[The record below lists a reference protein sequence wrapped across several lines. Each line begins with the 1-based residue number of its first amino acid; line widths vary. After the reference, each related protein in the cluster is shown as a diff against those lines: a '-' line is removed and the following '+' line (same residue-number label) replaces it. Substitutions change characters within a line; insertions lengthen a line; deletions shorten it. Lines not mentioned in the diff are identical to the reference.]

1 MINYLCSYCR
11 EKRRVLTLFLLIL
24 SISHLLAQRNFTII
38 GLPDTQYYTDIRH
51 GGTPA
56 HFTAQTQWIAD
67 NKDSLNIVFVAHLG
81 DVVQKGNTK
90 EIPWQYAD
98 YSMSIIEDSLIT
110 NLEDG
115 IPYGI
120 AAGNHDQGVGV
131 GSGGEPGE
139 TELYNQYFG
148 ENRFLGRSYYGGHYG
163 TKNDQHYILF
173 SASGY
178 DFIAIVFEYNT
189 DPEESVLI
197 WADSLLNTYSTRRAI
212 IVSHYII
219 DAGIQGNWGTQGQ
232 AIYEGLNDNP
242 NLFLMLCGHKSA
254 EGIRQDSTI
263 NGNIVYTLLSDYQYY
278 PNGGNG
284 FLRIMEFSPINNTIQ
299 VKTYSP
305 TLNQYET
312 KGSSQF
318 TLIYDMPI
326 WLSPDTLK
334 LLENDILIIDLDTL
348 IIDDNNAGLFISV
361 SQSSE
366 QNINIVIDSLSHIAI
381 FTPFLNYNGTEEFI
395 FTATDLNGVSLN
407 DTIMVTVLP
416 LIEIPVKYAFHQNYP
431 NPFNPITTLR
441 YELPKQVH
449 VRITIYDMLGREV
462 RTILNEHQDPG
473 YKSLIWNATNDYGKP
488 VSAGI
493 YLYQIQAGEY
503 MQTKKMVLL
512 K

>member
-1 MINYLCSYCR
+1 MHVFITGK
-11 EKRRVLTLFLLIL
+11 ERRVFTLLLLIL
-24 SISHLLAQRNFTII
+24 SVSYPLAQKNFTII
-38 GLPDTQYYTDIRH
+38 SLPDTQYYTDIRY

-90 EIPWQYAD
+90 EIPWLYAD

-120 AAGNHDQGVGV
+120 AVGNHDQGVGV
-131 GSGGEPGE
+131 GSVGEPGE

-163 TKNDQHYILF
+163 TKNDQHYVLF

-178 DFIAIVFEYNT
+178 DFIAIFFEYNT
-189 DPEESVLI
+189 DPDEPVLV

-232 AIYEGLNDNP
+232 AIYERLNDNP
-242 NLFLMLCGHKSA
+242 NMFLMLCGHKSA
-254 EGIRQDSTI
+254 EGIRLDSTI

-348 IIDDNNAGLFISV
+348 IIDNNNAGLFISV

-381 FTPFLNYNGTEEFI
+381 FTPFLNYNGTEGFI

-431 NPFNPITTLR
+431 NPFNPVTTLR
-441 YELPKQVH
+441 YDIPENSH
-449 VRITIYDMLGREV
+449 VNITIYDMLGRQV
-462 RTILNEHQDPG
+462 KTLINQTQDTG
-473 YKSLIWNATNDYGKP
+473 YRSVIWDATNDYGKP

>member
-1 MINYLCSYCR
+1 MHVFIKGK
-11 EKRRVLTLFLLIL
+11 KRRVLTLFLLIL

-90 EIPWQYAD
+90 EIPWMYAD

-120 AAGNHDQGVGV
+120 AVGNHDQGVGV
-131 GSGGEPGE
+131 GSVGEPGE

-163 TKNDQHYILF
+163 TKNDQHYVLF

-178 DFIAIVFEYNT
+178 DFIAIFFEYNT
-189 DPEESVLI
+189 DPEESVLV

-242 NLFLMLCGHKSA
+242 NMFLMLCGHKSA

-318 TLIYDMPI
+318 TLIYDMQ
-326 WLSPDTLK
+326 
-334 LLENDILIIDLDTL
+334 LLITPVELLPK
-348 IIDDNNAGLFISV
+348 
-361 SQSSE
+361 
-366 QNINIVIDSLSHIAI
+366 I
-381 FTPFLNYNGTEEFI
+381 FAL
-395 FTATDLNGVSLN
+395 
-407 DTIMVTVLP
+407 
-416 LIEIPVKYAFHQNYP
+416 HQNYP
-431 NPFNPITTLR
+431 NPFNPVTTLR
-441 YELPKQVH
+441 YDLPENAMIN
-449 VRITIYDMLGREV
+449 ITIYDMLGKQV
-462 RTILNEHQDPG
+462 KTLVNQTQDAG
-473 YKSLIWNATNDYGKP
+473 YKSVIWDATNAYGKP

-503 MQTKKMVLL
+503 ISTKKMVLL

>member
-1 MINYLCSYCR
+1 MKKILRYL
-11 EKRRVLTLFLLIL
+11 LLIL
-24 SISHLLAQRNFTII
+24 SFLYSQENFSII
-38 GLPDTQYYTDIRH
+38 VLPDTQYYTDIRH

-90 EIPWQYAD
+90 EIPWMYAD

-120 AAGNHDQGVGV
+120 AVGNHDQGVGV
-131 GSGGEPGE
+131 GSVGEPGE

-163 TKNDQHYILF
+163 TKNDQHYVLF

-178 DFIAIVFEYNT
+178 DFIAIFFEYNT
-189 DPEESVLI
+189 DPEESVLV

-318 TLIYDMPI
+318 TLIYDMQ
-326 WLSPDTLK
+326 
-334 LLENDILIIDLDTL
+334 LLITPVELLPK
-348 IIDDNNAGLFISV
+348 
-361 SQSSE
+361 
-366 QNINIVIDSLSHIAI
+366 I
-381 FTPFLNYNGTEEFI
+381 FAL
-395 FTATDLNGVSLN
+395 
-407 DTIMVTVLP
+407 
-416 LIEIPVKYAFHQNYP
+416 HQNYP
-431 NPFNPITTLR
+431 NPFNPVTTLR
-441 YELPKQVH
+441 YDLPENAMIN
-449 VRITIYDMLGREV
+449 ITIYDMLGKQV
-462 RTILNEHQDPG
+462 KTLVNQTQDAG
-473 YKSLIWNATNDYGKP
+473 YKSVIWDATNDYGKP

-493 YLYQIQAGEY
+493 YLYQVQAGEY
-503 MQTKKMVLL
+503 ISTKKMVLL

>member
-1 MINYLCSYCR
+1 MHVFITGK
-11 EKRRVLTLFLLIL
+11 ERRVFTLLLLIL
-24 SISHLLAQRNFTII
+24 SVSYPLAQKNFTII
-38 GLPDTQYYTDIRH
+38 SLPDTQYYTDIRY

-90 EIPWQYAD
+90 EIPWLYAD

-120 AAGNHDQGVGV
+120 AVGNHDQGVGV
-131 GSGGEPGE
+131 GSVGEPGE

-163 TKNDQHYILF
+163 TKNDQHYVLF

-178 DFIAIVFEYNT
+178 DFIAIFFEYNT
-189 DPEESVLI
+189 DPDEPVLV

-232 AIYEGLNDNP
+232 AIYERLNDNP
-242 NLFLMLCGHKSA
+242 NMFLMLCGHKSA

-348 IIDDNNAGLFISV
+348 IIDNNNAGLFISV

-381 FTPFLNYNGTEEFI
+381 FTPFLNYNGTEGFI

-431 NPFNPITTLR
+431 NPFNPVTTLR
-441 YELPKQVH
+441 YDIPENSH
-449 VRITIYDMLGREV
+449 VNITIYDMLGRQV
-462 RTILNEHQDPG
+462 KTLINQTQDAG
-473 YKSLIWNATNDYGKP
+473 YRSVIWDATNDYGKL

>member
-1 MINYLCSYCR
+1 MHVFITGK
-11 EKRRVLTLFLLIL
+11 ERRVFTLLLLIL
-24 SISHLLAQRNFTII
+24 SVSYPLAQKNFTII
-38 GLPDTQYYTDIRH
+38 SLPDTQYYTDIRY

-90 EIPWQYAD
+90 EIPWLYAD

-120 AAGNHDQGVGV
+120 AVGNHDQGVGV
-131 GSGGEPGE
+131 GSVGEPGE

-163 TKNDQHYILF
+163 TKNDQHYVLF

-178 DFIAIVFEYNT
+178 DFIAIFFEYNT
-189 DPEESVLI
+189 DPDEPVLV

-232 AIYEGLNDNP
+232 AIYERLNDNP
-242 NLFLMLCGHKSA
+242 NMFLMLCGHKSA
-254 EGIRQDSTI
+254 EGIRLDSTI

-348 IIDDNNAGLFISV
+348 IIDNNNAGLFISV

-381 FTPFLNYNGTEEFI
+381 FTPFLNYNGTEGFI

-431 NPFNPITTLR
+431 NPFNPVTTLR
-441 YELPKQVH
+441 YDIPENSH
-449 VRITIYDMLGREV
+449 VNITIYDMLGRQV
-462 RTILNEHQDPG
+462 KTLINQTQDTG
-473 YKSLIWNATNDYGKP
+473 YRSVIWDATNDYGKL

>member
-1 MINYLCSYCR
+1 M
-11 EKRRVLTLFLLIL
+11 
-24 SISHLLAQRNFTII
+24 
-38 GLPDTQYYTDIRH
+38 LPDTQYYTDIRH

-90 EIPWQYAD
+90 EIPWMYAD

-120 AAGNHDQGVGV
+120 AVGNHDQGVGV
-131 GSGGEPGE
+131 GSVGEPGE

-163 TKNDQHYILF
+163 TKNDQHYVLF

-178 DFIAIVFEYNT
+178 DFIAIFFEYNT
-189 DPEESVLI
+189 DPEESVLV

-318 TLIYDMPI
+318 TLIYDMQ
-326 WLSPDTLK
+326 
-334 LLENDILIIDLDTL
+334 LLITPVELLPK
-348 IIDDNNAGLFISV
+348 
-361 SQSSE
+361 
-366 QNINIVIDSLSHIAI
+366 I
-381 FTPFLNYNGTEEFI
+381 FAL
-395 FTATDLNGVSLN
+395 
-407 DTIMVTVLP
+407 
-416 LIEIPVKYAFHQNYP
+416 HQNYP
-431 NPFNPITTLR
+431 NPFNPVTTLR
-441 YELPKQVH
+441 YDLPENAMIN
-449 VRITIYDMLGREV
+449 ITIYDMLGKQV
-462 RTILNEHQDPG
+462 KTLVNQTQDAG
-473 YKSLIWNATNDYGKP
+473 YKSVIWDATNDYGKP

-503 MQTKKMVLL
+503 ISTKKMVLL

>member
-1 MINYLCSYCR
+1 MHVFITGK
-11 EKRRVLTLFLLIL
+11 ERRVFTLLLLIL
-24 SISHLLAQRNFTII
+24 SVSYPLAQKNFTII
-38 GLPDTQYYTDIRH
+38 SLPDTQYYTDIRY

-90 EIPWQYAD
+90 EIPWLYAD

-120 AAGNHDQGVGV
+120 AVGNHDQGVGV
-131 GSGGEPGE
+131 GSVGEPGE

-163 TKNDQHYILF
+163 TKNDQHYVLF

-178 DFIAIVFEYNT
+178 DFIAIFFEYNT
-189 DPEESVLI
+189 DPDESVLI

-232 AIYEGLNDNP
+232 AIYERLNDNP
-242 NLFLMLCGHKSA
+242 NMFLMLCGHKSA

-381 FTPFLNYNGTEEFI
+381 FTPFLNYNGTEGFI

-431 NPFNPITTLR
+431 NPFNPVTTLR
-441 YELPKQVH
+441 YDIPENSH
-449 VRITIYDMLGREV
+449 VNITIYDMLGRQV
-462 RTILNEHQDPG
+462 KTLINQTQDTG
-473 YKSLIWNATNDYGKP
+473 YRSVIWDATNDYGKL

>member
-1 MINYLCSYCR
+1 MHVFITGK
-11 EKRRVLTLFLLIL
+11 ERRVFTLLLLIL
-24 SISHLLAQRNFTII
+24 SVSYPLAQKNFTII
-38 GLPDTQYYTDIRH
+38 SLPDTQYYTDIRY

-90 EIPWQYAD
+90 EIPWLYAD

-120 AAGNHDQGVGV
+120 AVGNHDQGVGV
-131 GSGGEPGE
+131 GSVGEPGE

-163 TKNDQHYILF
+163 TKNDQHYVLF

-178 DFIAIVFEYNT
+178 DFIAIFFEYNT
-189 DPEESVLI
+189 DPDEPVLV

-232 AIYEGLNDNP
+232 AIYERLNDNP
-242 NLFLMLCGHKSA
+242 NMFLMLCGHKSA

-381 FTPFLNYNGTEEFI
+381 FTPFLNYNGTEGFI

-431 NPFNPITTLR
+431 NPFNPVTTLR
-441 YELPKQVH
+441 YDIPENSH
-449 VRITIYDMLGREV
+449 VNITIYDMLGRQV
-462 RTILNEHQDPG
+462 KTLINQTQDTG
-473 YKSLIWNATNDYGKP
+473 YRSVIWDATNDYGKL

>member
-1 MINYLCSYCR
+1 MNVFITR
-11 EKRRVLTLFLLIL
+11 KEGRVFTFMLFIL
-24 SISHLLAQRNFTII
+24 SVSHLFAQRNFTII

-67 NKDSLNIVFVAHLG
+67 NKNSLNIVFVAHLG

-90 EIPWQYAD
+90 EIPWMYAD
-98 YSMSIIEDSLIT
+98 YSMSIIEESLIT

-120 AAGNHDQGVGV
+120 AVGNHDQGVGV

-163 TKNDQHYILF
+163 TKNDQHYVLF

-178 DFIAIVFEYNT
+178 DFIAIFFEYNT
-189 DPEESVLI
+189 DPEESVLV

-219 DAGIQGNWGTQGQ
+219 DAGIQPPWGTQGQ

-242 NLFLMLCGHKSA
+242 NMFLMLCGHKSA
-254 EGIRQDSTI
+254 EGIRQDTTI

-284 FLRIMEFSPINNTIQ
+284 FLRIMEFSPMNNTIQ

-348 IIDDNNAGLFISV
+348 IIDDNNAGLSISIIPSV
-361 SQSSE
+361 E
-366 QNINIVIDSLSHIAI
+366 QNISIALDSLSHIAFI
-381 FTPFLNYNGTEEFI
+381 TSLLNYNGSEEFI
-395 FTATDLNGVSLN
+395 LSATDINGASVN
-407 DTIMVTVLP
+407 ETIIVTVLP
-416 LIEIPVKYAFHQNYP
+416 LIEMPVKYAFHQNYP
-431 NPFNPITTLR
+431 NPFNSVTKLR
-441 YELPKQVH
+441 YDLPENSH
-449 VRITIYDMLGREV
+449 VNITIYDMLGRAV
-462 RTILNEHQDPG
+462 KTMVNQHQNAG
-473 YKSLIWNATNDYGKP
+473 HRSIIWDGTNDYGNT
-488 VSAGI
+488 VSTGI
-493 YLYQIQAGEY
+493 YLYQIQSGAY
-503 MQTKKMVLL
+503 TRTKKMVFL

>member
-1 MINYLCSYCR
+1 MHVFITGK
-11 EKRRVLTLFLLIL
+11 ERRVFTLLLLIL
-24 SISHLLAQRNFTII
+24 SVSYPLAQKNFTII
-38 GLPDTQYYTDIRH
+38 SLPDTQYYTDIRY

-90 EIPWQYAD
+90 EIPWLYAD

-120 AAGNHDQGVGV
+120 AVGNHDQGVGV
-131 GSGGEPGE
+131 GSVGEPGE

-163 TKNDQHYILF
+163 TKNDQHYVLF

-178 DFIAIVFEYNT
+178 DFIAIFFEYNT
-189 DPEESVLI
+189 DPDEPVLV

-232 AIYEGLNDNP
+232 AIYERLNDNP
-242 NLFLMLCGHKSA
+242 NMFLMLCGHKSA
-254 EGIRQDSTI
+254 EGIRLDSTI

-381 FTPFLNYNGTEEFI
+381 FTPFLNYNGTEGFI

-431 NPFNPITTLR
+431 NPFNPVTTLR
-441 YELPKQVH
+441 YDIPENSH
-449 VRITIYDMLGREV
+449 VNITIYDMLGRQV
-462 RTILNEHQDPG
+462 KTLINQTQDAG
-473 YKSLIWNATNDYGKP
+473 YRSVIWDATNDYGKL

-503 MQTKKMVLL
+503 IQTKKMLLL

>member
-1 MINYLCSYCR
+1 M
-11 EKRRVLTLFLLIL
+11 
-24 SISHLLAQRNFTII
+24 
-38 GLPDTQYYTDIRH
+38 LPDTQYYTDIRH

-90 EIPWQYAD
+90 EIPWMYAD

-120 AAGNHDQGVGV
+120 AVGNHDQGVGV
-131 GSGGEPGE
+131 GSVGEPGE

-163 TKNDQHYILF
+163 TKNDQHYVLF

-178 DFIAIVFEYNT
+178 DFIAIFFEYNT
-189 DPEESVLI
+189 DPEESVLV

-318 TLIYDMPI
+318 TLIYDMQ
-326 WLSPDTLK
+326 
-334 LLENDILIIDLDTL
+334 LLITPVELLPK
-348 IIDDNNAGLFISV
+348 
-361 SQSSE
+361 
-366 QNINIVIDSLSHIAI
+366 I
-381 FTPFLNYNGTEEFI
+381 FAL
-395 FTATDLNGVSLN
+395 
-407 DTIMVTVLP
+407 
-416 LIEIPVKYAFHQNYP
+416 HQNYP
-431 NPFNPITTLR
+431 NPFNPVTTLR
-441 YELPKQVH
+441 YDLPENAMIN
-449 VRITIYDMLGREV
+449 ITIYDMLGRQV
-462 RTILNEHQDPG
+462 KTLINQTQDAG
-473 YKSLIWNATNDYGKP
+473 YRSIIWDATNDYGKP

-503 MQTKKMVLL
+503 ISTKKMVLL

>member
-1 MINYLCSYCR
+1 MHVFIT
-11 EKRRVLTLFLLIL
+11 EKKRRVFTLLLLIL
-24 SISHLLAQRNFTII
+24 SVSHPLAQKNFTII
-38 GLPDTQYYTDIRH
+38 SLPDTQYYTDIRN

-90 EIPWQYAD
+90 EIPWLYAD

-120 AAGNHDQGVGV
+120 AVGNHDQGVGV
-131 GSGGEPGE
+131 GSVGEPGE

-163 TKNDQHYILF
+163 TKNDQHYVLF

-178 DFIAIVFEYNT
+178 DFIAIFFEYNT
-189 DPEESVLI
+189 DPDESVLI

-219 DAGIQGNWGTQGQ
+219 DAGIQRNWGTQGQ
-232 AIYEGLNDNP
+232 AIYERLNDNP
-242 NLFLMLCGHKSA
+242 NMFLMLCGHKSS

-312 KGSSQF
+312 KESSQF
-318 TLIYDMPI
+318 TLLYDMPI

-334 LLENDILIIDLDTL
+334 FLENDILIIDLDTL
-348 IIDDNNAGLFISV
+348 IIDNNNAGLFISV

-366 QNINIVIDSLSHIAI
+366 QNINIVMDSLSHIAF
-381 FTPFLNYNGTEEFI
+381 FTSLLNYNGTEEFI
-395 FTATDLNGVSLN
+395 FTVTDLNGVSLN

-431 NPFNPITTLR
+431 NPFNPVTTVR
-441 YELPKQVH
+441 YDIPENSH
-449 VRITIYDMLGREV
+449 VNITIYDMLGRQV
-462 RTILNEHQDPG
+462 KTLIYQTQDSG
-473 YKSLIWNATNDYGKP
+473 YRSVIWDATNDYGKP

>member
-1 MINYLCSYCR
+1 M
-11 EKRRVLTLFLLIL
+11 LIL
-24 SISHLLAQRNFTII
+24 SFLYSQENFSII
-38 GLPDTQYYTDIRH
+38 VLPDTQYYTDIRH

-90 EIPWQYAD
+90 EIPWMYAD

-120 AAGNHDQGVGV
+120 AVGNHDQGVGV
-131 GSGGEPGE
+131 GSVGEPGE

-163 TKNDQHYILF
+163 TKNDQHYVLF

-178 DFIAIVFEYNT
+178 DFIAIFFEYNT
-189 DPEESVLI
+189 DPEESVLV

-318 TLIYDMPI
+318 TLIYDMQ
-326 WLSPDTLK
+326 
-334 LLENDILIIDLDTL
+334 LLITPVELLPK
-348 IIDDNNAGLFISV
+348 
-361 SQSSE
+361 
-366 QNINIVIDSLSHIAI
+366 I
-381 FTPFLNYNGTEEFI
+381 FAL
-395 FTATDLNGVSLN
+395 
-407 DTIMVTVLP
+407 
-416 LIEIPVKYAFHQNYP
+416 HQNYP
-431 NPFNPITTLR
+431 NPFNPVTTLR
-441 YELPKQVH
+441 YDLPENGH
-449 VRITIYDMLGREV
+449 VNITIYDMLGREV
-462 RTILNEHQDPG
+462 KTLINQTQDAG
-473 YKSLIWNATNDYGKP
+473 YRLVIWDATNDYGKP

-503 MQTKKMVLL
+503 ISTKKMVLL

>member
-1 MINYLCSYCR
+1 MHVFITGK
-11 EKRRVLTLFLLIL
+11 ERRVFTLLLLIL
-24 SISHLLAQRNFTII
+24 SVSYPLAQKNFTII
-38 GLPDTQYYTDIRH
+38 SLPDTQYYTDIRY

-90 EIPWQYAD
+90 EIPWLYAD

-120 AAGNHDQGVGV
+120 AVGNHDQGVGV
-131 GSGGEPGE
+131 GSVGEPGE

-163 TKNDQHYILF
+163 TKNDQHYVLF

-178 DFIAIVFEYNT
+178 DFIAIFFEYNT
-189 DPEESVLI
+189 DPDEPVLV

-232 AIYEGLNDNP
+232 AIYERLNDNP
-242 NLFLMLCGHKSA
+242 NMFLMLCGHKSA

-348 IIDDNNAGLFISV
+348 IIDNNNAGLFISV

-381 FTPFLNYNGTEEFI
+381 FTPFLNYNGTEGFI

-431 NPFNPITTLR
+431 NPFNPVTTLR
-441 YELPKQVH
+441 YDIPENSH
-449 VRITIYDMLGREV
+449 VNITIYDMLGRQV
-462 RTILNEHQDPG
+462 KTLINQTQDTG
-473 YKSLIWNATNDYGKP
+473 YRSVIWDATNDYGKL

>member
-1 MINYLCSYCR
+1 MNVFITR
-11 EKRRVLTLFLLIL
+11 KEGRVFTFMLFIL
-24 SISHLLAQRNFTII
+24 SVSHLFAQRNFTII

-90 EIPWQYAD
+90 EIPWMYAD
-98 YSMSIIEDSLIT
+98 YSMSIIEESLIT

-120 AAGNHDQGVGV
+120 AVGNHDQGVGV
-131 GSGGEPGE
+131 GSVGEPGE

-163 TKNDQHYILF
+163 TKNDQHYVLF

-178 DFIAIVFEYNT
+178 DFIAIFFEYNT
-189 DPEESVLI
+189 DPEESVLV

-219 DAGIQGNWGTQGQ
+219 DAGIQPPWGTQGQ

-242 NLFLMLCGHKSA
+242 NMFLMLCGHKSA
-254 EGIRQDSTI
+254 EGIRQDTTI

-284 FLRIMEFSPINNTIQ
+284 FLRIMEFSPMNNTIQ

-334 LLENDILIIDLDTL
+334 FFEDDILIIDLDTL
-348 IIDDNNAGLFISV
+348 IIDDNNVGSV
-361 SQSSE
+361 SYTH
-366 QNINIVIDSLSHIAI
+366 L
-381 FTPFLNYNGTEEFI
+381 T
-395 FTATDLNGVSLN
+395 
-407 DTIMVTVLP
+407 LP
-416 LIEIPVKYAFHQNYP
+416 TN
-431 NPFNPITTLR
+431 
-441 YELPKQVH
+441 
-449 VRITIYDMLGREV
+449 REV
-462 RTILNEHQDPG
+462 
-473 YKSLIWNATNDYGKP
+473 
-488 VSAGI
+488 
-493 YLYQIQAGEY
+493 
-503 MQTKKMVLL
+503 
-512 K
+512 

>member
-1 MINYLCSYCR
+1 MHVFITGK
-11 EKRRVLTLFLLIL
+11 ERRVFTLLLLIL
-24 SISHLLAQRNFTII
+24 SVSYPLAQKNFTII
-38 GLPDTQYYTDIRH
+38 SLPDTQYYTDIRY

-90 EIPWQYAD
+90 EIPWLYAD

-120 AAGNHDQGVGV
+120 AVGNHDQGVGV
-131 GSGGEPGE
+131 GSVGEPGE

-163 TKNDQHYILF
+163 TKNDQHYVLF

-178 DFIAIVFEYNT
+178 DFIAIFFEYNT
-189 DPEESVLI
+189 DPDEPVLV

-232 AIYEGLNDNP
+232 AIYERLNDNP
-242 NLFLMLCGHKSA
+242 NMFLMLCGHKSA

-431 NPFNPITTLR
+431 NPFNPVTTLR
-441 YELPKQVH
+441 YDIPENSH
-449 VRITIYDMLGREV
+449 VNITIYDMLGRQV
-462 RTILNEHQDPG
+462 KTLINQTQDTG
-473 YKSLIWNATNDYGKP
+473 YRSVIWDATNDYGKL

-503 MQTKKMVLL
+503 IQTKKMLLL

>member
-1 MINYLCSYCR
+1 MHVFITGK
-11 EKRRVLTLFLLIL
+11 ERRVFTLLLLIL
-24 SISHLLAQRNFTII
+24 SVSYPLAQKNFTII
-38 GLPDTQYYTDIRH
+38 SLPDTQYYTDIRH

-90 EIPWQYAD
+90 EIPWLYAD

-120 AAGNHDQGVGV
+120 AVGNHDQGVGV
-131 GSGGEPGE
+131 GSVGEPGE

-163 TKNDQHYILF
+163 TKNDQHYVLF

-178 DFIAIVFEYNT
+178 DFIAIFFEYNT
-189 DPEESVLI
+189 DPDEPVLV

-232 AIYEGLNDNP
+232 AIYERLNDNP
-242 NLFLMLCGHKSA
+242 NMFLMLCGHKSA

-381 FTPFLNYNGTEEFI
+381 FTPFLNYNGTEGFI

-431 NPFNPITTLR
+431 NPFNPVTTLR
-441 YELPKQVH
+441 YDIPENSH
-449 VRITIYDMLGREV
+449 VNITIYDMLGRQV
-462 RTILNEHQDPG
+462 KTLINQTQDTG
-473 YKSLIWNATNDYGKP
+473 YRSVIWDATNDYGKL

>member
-1 MINYLCSYCR
+1 M
-11 EKRRVLTLFLLIL
+11 
-24 SISHLLAQRNFTII
+24 
-38 GLPDTQYYTDIRH
+38 LPDTQYYTDIRH

-90 EIPWQYAD
+90 EIPWMYAD

-120 AAGNHDQGVGV
+120 AVGNHDQGVGV
-131 GSGGEPGE
+131 GSVGEPGE

-163 TKNDQHYILF
+163 TKNDQHYVLF

-178 DFIAIVFEYNT
+178 DFIAIFFEYNT
-189 DPEESVLI
+189 DPEESVLV

-318 TLIYDMPI
+318 TLIYDMQ
-326 WLSPDTLK
+326 
-334 LLENDILIIDLDTL
+334 LLITPVELLPK
-348 IIDDNNAGLFISV
+348 
-361 SQSSE
+361 
-366 QNINIVIDSLSHIAI
+366 I
-381 FTPFLNYNGTEEFI
+381 FAL
-395 FTATDLNGVSLN
+395 
-407 DTIMVTVLP
+407 
-416 LIEIPVKYAFHQNYP
+416 HQNYP
-431 NPFNPITTLR
+431 NPFNPVTTLR
-441 YELPKQVH
+441 YDLPENAMIN
-449 VRITIYDMLGREV
+449 ITIYDMLGRQV
-462 RTILNEHQDPG
+462 KTLINQTQDAG
-473 YKSLIWNATNDYGKP
+473 YKSLIWDATNDYGKP
-488 VSAGI
+488 VSAGL

>member
-1 MINYLCSYCR
+1 MNRIIILRYL
-11 EKRRVLTLFLLIL
+11 LLIFFSFL
-24 SISHLLAQRNFTII
+24 YSQENFSIIV
-38 GLPDTQYYTDIRH
+38 LPDTQYYTDIRH

-90 EIPWQYAD
+90 EIPWMYAD

-120 AAGNHDQGVGV
+120 AVGNHDQGVGV
-131 GSGGEPGE
+131 GSVGEPGE

-163 TKNDQHYILF
+163 TKNDQHYVLF

-178 DFIAIVFEYNT
+178 DFIAIFFEYNT
-189 DPEESVLI
+189 DPEESVLV

-318 TLIYDMPI
+318 TLIYDMQ
-326 WLSPDTLK
+326 
-334 LLENDILIIDLDTL
+334 LLITPVELLPK
-348 IIDDNNAGLFISV
+348 
-361 SQSSE
+361 
-366 QNINIVIDSLSHIAI
+366 I
-381 FTPFLNYNGTEEFI
+381 FAL
-395 FTATDLNGVSLN
+395 
-407 DTIMVTVLP
+407 
-416 LIEIPVKYAFHQNYP
+416 HQNYP
-431 NPFNPITTLR
+431 NPFNPVTTLR
-441 YELPKQVH
+441 YDLPENAMIN
-449 VRITIYDMLGREV
+449 ITIYDMLGKQV
-462 RTILNEHQDPG
+462 KTLVNQTQDAG
-473 YKSLIWNATNDYGKP
+473 YKSVIWDATNDYGKP

-503 MQTKKMVLL
+503 ISTKKMVLL

>member
-1 MINYLCSYCR
+1 M
-11 EKRRVLTLFLLIL
+11 LIL
-24 SISHLLAQRNFTII
+24 SFLYSQENFSII
-38 GLPDTQYYTDIRH
+38 VLPDTQYYTDIRH

-90 EIPWQYAD
+90 EIPWMYAD

-120 AAGNHDQGVGV
+120 AVGNHDQGVGV
-131 GSGGEPGE
+131 GSVGEPGE

-163 TKNDQHYILF
+163 TKNDQHYVLF

-178 DFIAIVFEYNT
+178 DFIAIFFEYNT
-189 DPEESVLI
+189 DPEESVLV

-318 TLIYDMPI
+318 TLIYDMQ
-326 WLSPDTLK
+326 
-334 LLENDILIIDLDTL
+334 LLITPVELLPK
-348 IIDDNNAGLFISV
+348 
-361 SQSSE
+361 
-366 QNINIVIDSLSHIAI
+366 I
-381 FTPFLNYNGTEEFI
+381 FAL
-395 FTATDLNGVSLN
+395 
-407 DTIMVTVLP
+407 
-416 LIEIPVKYAFHQNYP
+416 HQNYP
-431 NPFNPITTLR
+431 NPFNPVTTLR
-441 YELPKQVH
+441 YDLPENAMIN
-449 VRITIYDMLGREV
+449 ITIYDMLGKQV
-462 RTILNEHQDPG
+462 KTLVNQTQDAG
-473 YKSLIWNATNDYGKP
+473 YKSVIWDATNDYGKP

-503 MQTKKMVLL
+503 ISTKKMVLL